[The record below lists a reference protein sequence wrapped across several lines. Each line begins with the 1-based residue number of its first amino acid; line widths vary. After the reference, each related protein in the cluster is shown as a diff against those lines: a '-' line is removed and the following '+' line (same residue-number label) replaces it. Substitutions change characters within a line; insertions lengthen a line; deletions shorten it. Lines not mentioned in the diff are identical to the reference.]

1 MCGSVRWRAGRWLV
15 AEDPASR
22 RRAERRAGVC
32 IDTRSMGVVLIA
44 CVQRCPP
51 WARRFVRWG
60 DPRAAT
66 ESTAT
71 PLPKPMPSSC
81 HSSWRSSGRVG
92 RRRQRFGSPRR
103 HDDGRIL
110 SAAYSRTSSL
120 AALPISTRT
129 RLPPARPS
137 RVTPATTHAPV
148 FTLRKSKAPLQTP
161 PPRHTRYEEERAAT
175 TRSCAS
181 PGVPPFHACRTV
193 AGLRIVAHRR
203 CVDASIRRCVEPACH
218 EHRAPSV
225 PLSPTPPHCKQKNL
239 RGRRRPRPWSLRS
252 PSRRGWRRR
261 RSGPCW
267 PRAPSAWWQ
276 APRRRSCRPQRA
288 RRKGWMGG
296 WDTNR
301 TRGDGG
307 DDGQRTEWRGGVWGG
322 RRGGGRGSRLA
333 RGESRPAGRRR

>member
-1 MCGSVRWRAGRWLV
+1 MCGSVRWRVGRWLV

-22 RRAERRAGVC
+22 RRAEKRAGVC

-110 SAAYSRTSSL
+110 SAAYSRPSSL

-137 RVTPATTHAPV
+137 RVTPA
-148 FTLRKSKAPLQTP
+148 Q
-161 PPRHTRYEEERAAT
+161 HTRPY
-175 TRSCAS
+175 SLCAK
-181 PGVPPFHACRTV
+181 VRRHFK
-193 AGLRIVAHRR
+193 HRR
-203 CVDASIRRCVEPACH
+203 LDTRGTR
-218 EHRAPSV
+218 
-225 PLSPTPPHCKQKNL
+225 K
-239 RGRRRPRPWSLRS
+239 RGRRQREAALLQAFRRSTRVALSPVCPSSPTADASMRRYADTRTCMPRPPHPIGPSFPHTSFVANKKLTWPASTQTLVSAISFSQRVATS
-252 PSRRGWRRR
+252 PE
-261 RSGPCW
+261 
-267 PRAPSAWWQ
+267 RALLAASAFCMV
-276 APRRRSCRPQRA
+276 ASAASTVLPTS
-288 RRKGWMGG
+288 
-296 WDTNR
+296 
-301 TRGDGG
+301 
-307 DDGQRTEWRGGVWGG
+307 
-322 RRGGGRGSRLA
+322 
-333 RGESRPAGRRR
+333 AG

>member
-1 MCGSVRWRAGRWLV
+1 MCGSVRWRVGRWLV

-218 EHRAPSV
+218 DPRTPSV
-225 PLSPTPPHCKQKNL
+225 PLSPTPPSLQTKTYVAGVDPDLGLCDL
-239 RGRRRPRPWSLRS
+239 LLAEGGDVAGAGLVGRERLLHGGKRRVDGLADL
-252 PSRRGWRRR
+252 
-261 RSGPCW
+261 SGLEE
-267 PRAPSAWWQ
+267 
-276 APRRRSCRPQRA
+276 
-288 RRKGWMGG
+288 KGG
-296 WDTNR
+296 WE
-301 TRGDGG
+301 GG
-307 DDGQRTEWRGGVWGG
+307 IQT
-322 RRGGGRGSRLA
+322 GRGV
-333 RGESRPAGRRR
+333 